1 MTHQSRLCGKTL
13 GDSNFRKMYNAA
25 LVAVQTKD
33 KSNVDE
39 LREVCFSPGDV
50 LVLQANNDSLLLER
64 PPSDFY
70 KSETKGPK
78 NSSSEGSVDNSLEQ
92 TSNSDGIMSSA
103 SKSHVWND
111 LRILFNEKEGQDNEG
126 DESRE
131 FLAAVKVSA
140 KSKHIDK
147 TVEEAG
153 LYSQVGLFLVSVERP
168 VVPGNMH
175 MTSFLIHSLVPGRGP
190 ISLPDSMSMLP
201 VPPEGHLKEND
212 ILWFAGDAAAIAD
225 LRKIPGILLLE
236 DDQIQKMESK
246 RHDRTLVHAV
256 ISKSGPL
263 VGKTAGKLQSW

>member
-1 MTHQSRLCGKTL
+1 
-13 GDSNFRKMYNAA
+13 
-25 LVAVQTKD
+25 
-33 KSNVDE
+33 
-39 LREVCFSPGDV
+39 VCFSPGGV
-50 LVLQANNDSLLLER
+50 LVLQANNDSPLLER

-70 KSETKGPK
+70 NGPK
-78 NSSSEGSVDNSLEQ
+78 NSGSEGSVDNSLEQ
-92 TSNSDGIMSSA
+92 ASNSDGIMSSA
-103 SKSHVWND
+103 SKSHIWND
-111 LRILFNEKEGQDNEG
+111 LRVLFNEKEGQDNEG

-131 FLAAVKVSA
+131 FLATVKVSA

-153 LYSQVGLFLVSVERP
+153 LDSQDGLFLVSVERP

-175 MTSFLIHSLVPGRGP
+175 MTSFLIHSLIPGRGP

-201 VPPEGHLKEND
+201 VPTEGHLKEND

-225 LRKIPGILLLE
+225 LRKNPGILLLE

-256 ISKSGPL
+256 ISKTGPL
-263 VGKTAGKLQSW
+263 VGKTAGKSQSW

>member
-1 MTHQSRLCGKTL
+1 M
-13 GDSNFRKMYNAA
+13 RKDIRRYYEFQKA
-25 LVAVQTKD
+25 LVTVQTKD

-92 TSNSDGIMSSA
+92 TSNSDGIMSGIMSSA

-153 LYSQVGLFLVSVERP
+153 LDSQVGLFLVSVERP

-175 MTSFLIHSLVPGRGP
+175 MTSFLFIHLSPVVAQSAFP
-190 ISLPDSMSMLP
+190 IPCP
-201 VPPEGHLKEND
+201 CYQCPQ
-212 ILWFAGDAAAIAD
+212 
-225 LRKIPGILLLE
+225 R
-236 DDQIQKMESK
+236 
-246 RHDRTLVHAV
+246 V
-256 ISKSGPL
+256 ISKRMTSFGSL
-263 VGKTAGKLQSW
+263 EMQRQSPT